1 MLDTVRAEVYT
12 VGMDN
17 TITNLS
23 RAGLTAAGVT
33 RPQTS
38 MDTIKLEARHTGSPI
53 VIEHVTGRWLVVL
66 PGGAVLG
73 ASGEPQG
80 AFWAEHT
87 AWEMDGGNDY
97 QVVVDRVVGR

>member
-1 MLDTVRAEVYT
+1 MNRTSTLGTSGLDRK
-12 VGMDN
+12 
-17 TITNLS
+17 S
-23 RAGLTAAGVT
+23 LTAAGVV

-38 MDTIKLEARHTGSPI
+38 LDTLRLEARHIGSPI

-73 ASGEPQG
+73 SGGDAQG
-80 AFWAEHT
+80 AFWAEQT
-87 AWEMDGGNDY
+87 AWEMCGEGDY

>member
-1 MLDTVRAEVYT
+1 MYKNNRYRPAVT
-12 VGMDN
+12 
-17 TITNLS
+17 
-23 RAGLTAAGVT
+23 GLTSAALAEASAALGLKS

-38 MDTIKLEARHTGSPI
+38 LDTLRLEARHIGSPI

-73 ASGEPQG
+73 AGGDAQG
-80 AFWAEHT
+80 AFWAEQT
-87 AWEMDGGNDY
+87 AWEMCGEGDY

>member
-1 MLDTVRAEVYT
+1 MLDNVHLWVYT
-12 VGMDN
+12 EDMDKQR
-17 TITNLS
+17 ITNLADC
-23 RAGLTAAGVT
+23 RIN

-97 QVVVDRVVGR
+97 QVELERVVGR